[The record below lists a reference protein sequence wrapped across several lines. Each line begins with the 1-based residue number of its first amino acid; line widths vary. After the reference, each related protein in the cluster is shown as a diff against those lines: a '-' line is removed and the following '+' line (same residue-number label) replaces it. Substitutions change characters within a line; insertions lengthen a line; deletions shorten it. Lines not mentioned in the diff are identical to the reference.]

1 MIMKKIEEKKTE
13 VKQIVGEEEVGSQL
27 PEELVKHYSSVGMAL
42 STYRSGKLPKVCCH
56 HNLKRQVSWTA
67 GSWDLV
73 VIILRTHLLSTF
85 QTFKL
90 IPRLTNWED
99 ILDVMSP
106 DKWSAAAMFQA
117 TRMFASNMSE
127 GITFVPIVR
136 CALICFKINSRSG
149 PAIL

>member
-1 MIMKKIEEKKTE
+1 MSGDPCSI
-13 VKQIVGEEEVGSQL
+13 
-27 PEELVKHYSSVGMAL
+27 SSF
-42 STYRSGKLPKVCCH
+42 
-56 HNLKRQVSWTA
+56 KRTA
-67 GSWDLV
+67 FQ
-73 VIILRTHLLSTF
+73 RPF

-127 GITFVPIVR
+127 GLSRPRYPRSSTDGLTVPSWVMSV
-136 CALICFKINSRSG
+136 LKLKF
-149 PAIL
+149 